1 MAERKQG
8 PGSRGEFVERKGDM
22 TKESRKQK
30 LLWLEHLLWVL
41 GTWTLLAMAL
51 AAIAVYSGLANPLL
65 RRALVSRLETL
76 TGGKVEVRTVS
87 VGWFSLDA
95 TVRGLVVHGRE
106 RRDTEAL
113 LSVEQAKIGLRIDS
127 FWGRRVSLKELILQE
142 PRLHVRVEK
151 DGTSNLPT
159 LARPRTTQNPPIET
173 LLELQIG
180 HLQITEG
187 WLLYNNVR
195 KLVAVEG
202 GKLRCTV
209 ILAGTPGSPLYLG
222 TLDWDSIELARRR
235 DVPIPANLSAKFS
248 LDKEGFAM
256 EQAVL
261 DLGRSHFDLEAKMT
275 DLAAPQLAYRYRGW
289 LDLLDLREALRTPE
303 IPLGRVDLRG
313 EGTVREGSVLGKG
326 SFAGDSITLGF
337 QDFHSANLSSRSSYV
352 LDEKGVV
359 LPDFAAYALGGSVK
373 GRVVMRYDGL
383 QFRADTKVQDV
394 RLAAVTPAI
403 DHAGFPIDSLHW
415 DSVISA
421 DTVETWHDNFLDF
434 DISARMH
441 WAEPTDLKPGH
452 LPVTG
457 DWNLRYRDLLSTLY
471 LTQGE
476 FETPTTRGTV
486 SGILAPKDS
495 SLDLH
500 LQVGALETWSDF
512 IHAISGDK
520 PGSAEANV
528 KLAGSVQWDG
538 TITGPSGGPTFQ
550 GHFRGENIR
559 YDQVALDAMGGDLL
573 YSPNELVLSQARAYR
588 GVMQAG
594 MEARLSL
601 RDWEFPPDSPWS
613 SEINLEKVP
622 LEGLEQLAGW
632 NYPVKGALTGQFHGR
647 GTRGEPALT
656 GNFDLADGDVY
667 GLTFNRL
674 RGQLNVLPDEVRLS
688 NAELRFF
695 APGTEK
701 TGGAG
706 IVTGNA
712 AYRYADRSL
721 VTELVGA
728 SLPLANIGKIQ
739 SATLPLNGQITF
751 RLKSSGPVR
760 QPVAEGSFRVVDLQ
774 IGKEVIGSFDGDLNS
789 DGKQARLKLKSAM
802 TEGAISGEISIG
814 WVDPMPVDGKISIQN
829 INLDP
834 YLLTALHLKNFPGHG
849 TADGDIT
856 VQGEI
861 KHPENLT
868 VDGNFTKLVLTY
880 DVMKLENSGPI
891 HLASTRDSL
900 KITSARLQGQGT
912 NIDLSGSV
920 QFTGRRTLAMKLSGT
935 LDLRLLSAYVKD
947 VDIGGH
953 LEANASFE
961 GTLER
966 PRIIGRMKLL
976 GASAR
981 SADFPTGLSNLKG
994 DLIFDANRLFFDNV
1008 TGEAGGGVLALS
1020 GSVNYS
1026 EKPLRYDISA
1036 KTDRI
1041 RVRYPEGISW
1051 LVGGGLRLA
1060 GTLDGG
1066 LLSGKVIIQRVNLN
1080 AGLESAGI
1088 LVSSSDTGG
1097 GATSSF
1103 LRNLQFDVEA
1113 SSTPDARMEW
1123 PGAHLE
1129 AEANLRVRGTAEH
1142 PILLGHIHVLSGDLY
1157 FRNNH
1162 YRVARGDLNFANPFR
1177 LDPVVNVEA
1186 TTTIQQYE
1194 ITLNFSGQSS
1204 KLSLSYRSDPPLPAN
1219 DIITLLALGQ
1229 TSSESALRSGG
1240 TTQSGTTGASA
1251 LLSEAISS
1259 QLGGRVERLFGIT
1272 RFRVDPGLNGVT
1284 ATGSGQ
1290 NATARI
1296 TVEQQVTRNLT
1307 VLYESNVNSTQQQ
1320 VIQVEYIVN
1329 RNVSVVALLDQ
1340 NGTFG
1345 IDVKIKKRLP

>member
-1 MAERKQG
+1 
-8 PGSRGEFVERKGDM
+8 M
-22 TKESRKQK
+22 TKESRWRKI
-30 LLWLEHLLWVL
+30 LWLEHVLWVL
-41 GTWTLLAMAL
+41 GTWTLLAIAL

-65 RRALVSRLETL
+65 RRALVGRLEAL

-87 VGWFSLDA
+87 VGWFSLNA
-95 TVRGLVVHGRE
+95 TVRGLVLHGKE
-106 RRDTEAL
+106 PSDTEPL
-113 LSVEQAKIGLRIDS
+113 CTVEEAKIGLRIDS

-142 PRLHVRVEK
+142 PRVHLRVEK
-151 DGTSNLPT
+151 DGRNNLPT
-159 LARPRTTQNPPIET
+159 LPYRGSLRKPLNQT
-173 LLELQIG
+173 LLDLRIG
-180 HLQITEG
+180 HLQITDG

-195 KLVAVEG
+195 RLVAVEG
-202 GKLRCTV
+202 GELRLNVT
-209 ILAGTPGSPLYLG
+209 LAGTPTRPLYLG
-222 TLDWDSIELARRR
+222 TLDWDSVELAQRRNGP
-235 DVPIPANLSAKFS
+235 VPANLSARFS
-248 LDKEGFAM
+248 LDREGFAV
-256 EQAVL
+256 EQAIL
-261 DLGRSHFDLEAKMT
+261 DVGRSHFDLEAKMP
-275 DLAAPQLAYRYRGW
+275 DLSEFNLTYRYRGW

-303 IPLGRVDLRG
+303 VPLGRVDLHGDGNVANGR
-313 EGTVREGSVLGKG
+313 VLGKG
-326 SFAGDSITLGF
+326 SFAGDNITLSF
-337 QDFHSANLSSRSSYV
+337 LEFHSANLSSRSSYV
-352 LDEKGVV
+352 LDEKGIV
-359 LPDFAAYALGGSVK
+359 LPDFAAYALGGNVK
-373 GRVVMRYDGL
+373 GRVVMRYEGL
-383 QFRADTKVQDV
+383 QFRADTKVQEV
-394 RLAAVTPAI
+394 RLSAVTPAI

-434 DISARMH
+434 DISAHMH
-441 WAEPTDLKPGH
+441 WGEPADLIPGH
-452 LPVTG
+452 MPVTG
-457 DWNLRYRDLLSTLY
+457 DWNLRYQDSSNTLY
-471 LTQGE
+471 LTQGD
-476 FETPTTRGTV
+476 FETPTTRGSVT
-486 SGILAPKDS
+486 GILAPKVT

-500 LQVGALETWSDF
+500 LSCGALETWSDF
-512 IHAISGDK
+512 IHAISGDQ
-520 PGSAEANV
+520 PGSREAAV
-528 KLAGSVQWDG
+528 KLGGSLHWDG

-550 GHFRGENIR
+550 GRFRGENIR
-559 YDQVALDAMGGDLL
+559 YDQVALDSMEGEMA
-573 YSPNELVLSQARAYR
+573 YSPNELVLTRARAYR

-594 MEARLSL
+594 IEGRLSL
-601 RDWEFPPDSPWS
+601 ADWEFRPDSPWS
-613 SEINLEKVP
+613 SEIDLEKVP

-632 NYPVKGALTGQFHGR
+632 HYPVKGALTGQFHGR
-647 GTRGEPALT
+647 GTRAEPALT
-656 GNFDLADGDVY
+656 GNFDLANGDVY

-674 RGQLNVLPDEVRLS
+674 RGQLNVLPDQVRLS

-695 APGTEK
+695 VPGTEK

-712 AYRYADRSL
+712 AYRFADGSL

-728 SLPLANIGKIQ
+728 SLPLANFGKIQ
-739 SATLPLNGQITF
+739 SASLPLNGQITF

-774 IGKEVIGSFDGDLNS
+774 IGKEVVGSFDGDLNS
-789 DGKQARLKLKSAM
+789 DGKEARLKLGSAM
-802 TEGAISGEISIG
+802 SEGAISGEISVA
-814 WVDPMPVDGKISIQN
+814 WADPMPVEGRVSIHN

-834 YLLTALHLKNFPGHG
+834 YLLTALHLKTFPGHG

-856 VQGEI
+856 VKGEI
-861 KHPENLT
+861 KHPENLV
-868 VDGNFTKLVLTY
+868 VDSNFTKLVLTY

-891 HLASTRDSL
+891 HLSSTRDNL
-900 KITSARLQGQGT
+900 KIISARMQGPNT

-920 QFTGRRTLAMKLSGT
+920 QFTGRRTLAMKLNGT

-953 LEANASFE
+953 LDVNASFE
-961 GTLER
+961 GTLDR

-976 GASAR
+976 DVSAR
-981 SADFPTGLSNLKG
+981 STDFPTGLSNMKG

-1008 TGEAGGGVLALS
+1008 TGEAGGGVLALA

-1026 EKPLRYDISA
+1026 EKPMHYDISA

-1066 LLSGKVIIQRVNLN
+1066 LLTGKVIIQRVNLN

-1088 LVSSSDTGG
+1088 LVSSDTGG

-1123 PGAHLE
+1123 PGAQLE
-1129 AEANLRVRGTAEH
+1129 AEASLRVRGTAEH
-1142 PILLGHIHVLSGDLY
+1142 PILLGHIHVLSGELY
-1157 FRNNH
+1157 FHNTR

-1186 TTTIQQYE
+1186 TTNIQQYE

-1229 TSSESALRSGG
+1229 TSSESALRTGGSTQTGSSGA
-1240 TTQSGTTGASA
+1240 TA
-1251 LLSEAISS
+1251 LLSEAISN